1 MIPDKALSLL
11 GLNRE
16 AERKLE
22 EEGRVIELFRN
33 RAELKKAYGS
43 LQDEIHR
50 LKDRLKQ
57 QEGAT
62 ARVQE
67 MLETLEARLATPD
80 TGYPSLAFYHLRG
93 LWEAGRLLIAQ
104 FVSDLARQQ
113 DEKERRQHMAEG
125 NRRQVA
131 RRQALEAQQA
141 EAEAASADARA
152 RAEAAERELGS
163 LTRFWHYFK
172 RREAQS
178 RVEILRNALQLAE
191 LDLSDAKG
199 AFEMLEKEQ
208 AAEFPGLSLD
218 ARRAINLAAIAYAE
232 ALCMR
237 LARTK
242 LVVLAK
248 EAAGRREVSDEYGD
262 RAECESL
269 MADIAR
275 AKVVIQQRSN
285 ISADIKSRVER
296 LRQVARYRNDADT
309 VPSVDSIGFAEG
321 DVLAGAAQG
330 ASALK
335 LPNVLAD
342 DTWDLFRV
350 LLR

>member
-11 GLNRE
+11 GLNRD
-16 AERKLE
+16 ADRKLE

-33 RAELKKAYGS
+33 RAELKKAYAS

-50 LKDRLKQ
+50 LKDKLKQ

-67 MLETLEARLATPD
+67 MLETLEARLAAPD
-80 TGYPSLAFYHLRG
+80 TGYPALAFYHLRG
-93 LWEAGRLLIAQ
+93 LWEAGRALIAQ
-104 FVSDLARQQ
+104 FVADLSRQQ
-113 DEKERRQHMAEG
+113 EEKERKQHLAEG
-125 NRRQVA
+125 NRRQFA
-131 RRQALEAQQA
+131 RRQALEAQLA
-141 EAEAASADARA
+141 EAEAGALEARRGLTDAQH
-152 RAEAAERELGS
+152 EIDS
-163 LTRFWHYFK
+163 LTKFWHYFR
-172 RREAQS
+172 RREAHA
-178 RVEILRNALQLAE
+178 RLEALRAGLATAE
-191 LDLSDAKG
+191 LDLSDAQG
-199 AFEMLEKEQ
+199 AFEMLAKEQ
-208 AAEFPGLSLD
+208 AAAFPGLSLD
-218 ARRAINLAAIAYAE
+218 ARRAINLAAIAYSE

-242 LVVLAK
+242 LVALAK
-248 EAAGRREVSDEYGD
+248 EAAGRREVSDEYGN
-262 RAECESL
+262 RAECEAL

-296 LRQVARYRNDADT
+296 LRQVARYRNNADT
-309 VPSVDSIGFAEG
+309 VPSADSIGFAEG

-335 LPNVLAD
+335 LPNVLAE
-342 DTWDLFRV
+342 DTWDLYRV